1 MFMTVGPPFG
11 SRRPLAKLLLSARFV
26 TSRTALKRQI
36 HLKTYTNNNR
46 IKCDDEFASL
56 KEWAS
61 MNVDF
66 WKDKYPAGI
75 AADINPDEYQN
86 IQAVLK
92 QSCQRFADK
101 PAFSNLGKTITYGEL
116 YELSGAFAAYLQQH
130 TDLKP
135 GDRIAVQLPNVLQ
148 YPIAVFGAIRAGL
161 IVVNTNP
168 LYTAREMEHQ
178 FNDSGATALVCLA
191 NMAHLAEKVVPKT
204 AVKHVIVT
212 EVGDLLPPLKRLLIN
227 SVIKYVKKMVPA
239 YHLPQAVKFNDV
251 LAKGHGRAVN
261 DASPVSSDVAVLQ
274 YTGGTTGV
282 AKGAMLTHRNLVA
295 NMLQCKALMG
305 SNLNEGS
312 EILITPLPL
321 YHIYAFTFHCM
332 AMMLIGNHNILISN
346 PRDLPSM
353 VKELSKWKFSGFVG
367 LNTLFVALCN
377 NEGFRKLDF
386 SALKVTLSG
395 GMALQLA
402 AAERWKAVTGCNI
415 CEGYGMTETSPVAT
429 VNPIQKIQIGT
440 IGIPMPSTL
449 CKVITDDGVELALGE
464 VGELCVKGPQVMK
477 GYWQREDATAEILD
491 REGWLKTGDI
501 AIIQPDGYLRIVDRK
516 KDMILVSGFNVYP
529 NELEDVLTTLPGVL
543 QCAAIGVPDEKSGEH
558 IKLFIVVKPGATLT
572 KEQVME
578 HMRANVTGYKVP
590 KAVEFRDVL
599 PTTNVGKILRRELRD
614 EELKKLGLKK

>member
-1 MFMTVGPPFG
+1 M
-11 SRRPLAKLLLSARFV
+11 
-26 TSRTALKRQI
+26 I
-36 HLKTYTNNNR
+36 EH
-46 IKCDDEFASL
+46 
-56 KEWAS
+56 
-61 MNVDF
+61 F

-75 AADINPDEYQN
+75 TAEINPDEFPN

-116 YELSGAFAAYLQQH
+116 YALSGAFAAWLQQH

-148 YPIAVFGAIRAGL
+148 YPVAVFGAMRAGL

-168 LYTAREMEHQ
+168 LYTARELEHQ
-178 FNDSGATALVCLA
+178 FNDSGAKALVCLA

-204 AVKHVIVT
+204 QVKHVIVT
-212 EVGDLLPPLKRLLIN
+212 EVADLLPPLKRLLIN

-239 YHLPQAVKFNDV
+239 YNLPRAVRFNDA
-251 LAKGHGRAVN
+251 LALGKGGAVTEAN
-261 DASPVSSDVAVLQ
+261 PQPNDVAVLQ

-295 NMLQCKALMG
+295 NMLQCRALMG
-305 SNLNEGS
+305 ANLHEGC

-332 AMMLIGNHNILISN
+332 AMMLIGNHNVLISN
-346 PRDLPSM
+346 PRDLPAM
-353 VKELSKWKFSGFVG
+353 VKELGKWKFSGFVG

-377 NEGFRKLDF
+377 NEGFRNLDF
-386 SALKVTLSG
+386 SSLKITLSG
-395 GMALQLA
+395 GMALQLSV
-402 AAERWKAVTGCNI
+402 AERWKAVTGCAI
-415 CEGYGMTETSPVAT
+415 CEGYGMTETSPVAA
-429 VNPIQKIQIGT
+429 VNPSEANQVGT
-440 IGIPMPSTL
+440 IGIPVPSTL
-449 CKVITDDGVELALGE
+449 CKVIDDNGQELPLGE

-477 GYWQREDATAEILD
+477 GYWQRDEATAEIID
-491 REGWLKTGDI
+491 SEGWLKTGDI
-501 AIIQPDGYLRIVDRK
+501 ALIQADGYMRIVDRK

-529 NELEDVLTTLPGVL
+529 NELEDVLAALPGVL
-543 QCAAIGVPDEKSGEH
+543 QCAAIGIPDEKSGEV
-558 IKLFIVVKPGATLT
+558 IKVFIVVKPGMTLT

-590 KAVEFRDVL
+590 KAIEFRDAL

-614 EELKKLGLKK
+614 EELKKQGLKKIA

>member
-1 MFMTVGPPFG
+1 M
-11 SRRPLAKLLLSARFV
+11 
-26 TSRTALKRQI
+26 I
-36 HLKTYTNNNR
+36 EH
-46 IKCDDEFASL
+46 
-56 KEWAS
+56 
-61 MNVDF
+61 F

-75 AADINPDEYQN
+75 TAEINPDEFPN

-116 YELSGAFAAYLQQH
+116 YALSGAFAAWLQQH

-148 YPIAVFGAIRAGL
+148 YPVAVFGAMRAGL

-178 FNDSGATALVCLA
+178 FNDSGAKALVCLA

-204 AVKHVIVT
+204 QVRHVIVT
-212 EVGDLLPPLKRLLIN
+212 EVADLLPPLKRLLIN

-239 YHLPQAVKFNDV
+239 YNLPQAVRFNDA
-251 LAKGHGRAVN
+251 LALGKGQ
-261 DASPVSSDVAVLQ
+261 PVTEANPQANEVAVLQ

-295 NMLQCKALMG
+295 NMLQCRALMG
-305 SNLNEGS
+305 SNLHEGC

-332 AMMLIGNHNILISN
+332 AMMLIGNHNVLISN
-346 PRDLPSM
+346 PRDLPAM
-353 VKELSKWKFSGFVG
+353 VKELGKWKFSGFVG

-377 NEGFRKLDF
+377 NEAFRALDF
-386 SALKVTLSG
+386 SALKITLSG
-395 GMALQLA
+395 GMALQLSV
-402 AAERWKAVTGCNI
+402 AERWKAVTGCAI
-415 CEGYGMTETSPVAT
+415 CEGYGMTETSPVAA
-429 VNPIQKIQIGT
+429 VNPSEANQVGT
-440 IGIPMPSTL
+440 IGIPVPSTL
-449 CKVITDDGVELALGE
+449 CKVIDDAGNELPLGE
-464 VGELCVKGPQVMK
+464 VGELCIKGPQVMK

-491 REGWLKTGDI
+491 SNGWLKTGDI
-501 AIIQPDGYLRIVDRK
+501 AVIQADGYMRIVDRK

-529 NELEDVLTTLPGVL
+529 NELEDVLAALPGVL
-543 QCAAIGVPDEKSGEH
+543 QCAAIGVPDEKSGEV
-558 IKLFIVVKPGATLT
+558 IKVFIVVKPGMTVT

-590 KAVEFRDVL
+590 RQIEFRDAL

-614 EELKKLGLKK
+614 EELKKQGLKKIA